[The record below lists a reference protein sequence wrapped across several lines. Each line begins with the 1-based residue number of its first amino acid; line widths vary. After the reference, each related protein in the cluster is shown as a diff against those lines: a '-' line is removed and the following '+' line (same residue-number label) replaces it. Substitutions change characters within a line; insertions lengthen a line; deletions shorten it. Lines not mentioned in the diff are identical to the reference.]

1 MLKYQK
7 GRYPLCNNT
16 NSDKFDLKKCNDSLY
31 KKISNNTEF
40 LYKKRCIFMT
50 FKEYNEQKVHIN
62 NNIFCHVFS
71 SINERNIKNS
81 ITAKLKEIKNTM
93 LRPTTLKIPL
103 PIYVMMAK
111 RLEKEENENIFKG
124 NYEVV
129 LYIPNLYNYKNNNR
143 EYTFFPSI
151 DAFSKQNRW
160 IELMTSEHS
169 KYLDIIKRGELKE
182 KEDKIIKK
190 NLFMKDMTFSCLNMG
205 CVSNEKEPVLI
216 PEYSFSDDALSGAVK
231 SLSPY
236 YPKSCLQ
243 TPYYN
248 KHMINLSRKENIKY
262 YGSTNVLSDTFD
274 VDTHCIKEYE
284 KDTFDKFLCDGIKSC
299 VKYEGKEDPKYDNED
314 EERLCYGTTTK
325 NKIEG
330 LMTEYSKRNL
340 NPGYKGNEY
349 SEEYNNNILKEL
361 AFRKSRYPGPG
372 DIQEIVFSMFVINE
386 KIFDENLFCYMPWGN
401 KLLKQDYVMNEND
414 NLEIDRVSFKSFNN
428 VFEMK
433 FNSDGYL
440 YIYENNNIKS
450 QVPKQSRS
458 CNSFTKKV
466 LRFENMV
473 LNIYGYDVHGNY
485 DLRAFVSLN
494 NTSMY
499 VSPASIILSDNN
511 GELIIYD
518 LGINNKSG

>member
-7 GRYPLCNNT
+7 GRYPECDNT
-16 NSDKFDLKKCNDSLY
+16 NSFDLKKCNASLY
-31 KKISNNTEF
+31 NKISYNTDF
-40 LYKKRCIFMT
+40 LYRKRCLFMT
-50 FKEYNEQKVHIN
+50 FKEYKEQKVHIN
-62 NNIFCHVFS
+62 NNMFCYVFN
-71 SINERNIKNS
+71 SINEEKIKDS
-81 ITAKLKEIKNTM
+81 IKAKLEEIKNTM

-111 RLEKEENENIFKG
+111 RLENVNNENIFTG

-129 LYIPNLYNYKNNNR
+129 LYIPNLYNYKNNNA
-143 EYTFFPSI
+143 EYTFFPSL

-169 KYLDIIKRGELKE
+169 KYLDIIKRRTLKDNQ
-182 KEDKIIKK
+182 DKIKKK
-190 NLFMKDMTFSCLNMG
+190 NFFMNDMTFSCLNMG

-216 PEYSFSDDALSGAVK
+216 PEFSLSDDALSGAVK

-248 KHMINLSRKENIKY
+248 KQMINLDSKENIRY

-274 VDTHCIKEYE
+274 VDNHCIKEYD
-284 KDTFDKFLCDGIKSC
+284 KDTFDKFLCDGIKIC
-299 VKYEGKEDPKYDNED
+299 KKYEGQTDPKYDNE
-314 EERLCYGTTTK
+314 EHERLCYNTTTK
-325 NKIEG
+325 KKIEG
-330 LMTEYSKRNL
+330 LMTEYSKRNF
-340 NPGYKGNEY
+340 NAGYKGNEY

-361 AFRKSRYPGPG
+361 AFRKIRYPGPG

-386 KIFDENLFCYMPWGN
+386 NLFDENLFCYMPWGN
-401 KLLKQDYVMNEND
+401 KLLKQDYVINEYD

-440 YIYENNNIKS
+440 YIYENNKIKS
-450 QVPKQSRS
+450 QVPKQSKS

-473 LNIYGYDVHGNY
+473 LNIYGNDIHGNY

-499 VSPASIILSDNN
+499 KSPASLILSDNN
-511 GELIIYD
+511 GDLILYD

>member
-16 NSDKFDLKKCNDSLY
+16 NPDTFDLKKCNNSLY
-31 KKISNNTEF
+31 KNISNNTEF
-40 LYKKRCIFMT
+40 LYRKRCLFMT

-62 NNIFCHVFS
+62 NNIFCHVFP
-71 SINERNIKNS
+71 SINERKIKNS
-81 ITAKLKEIKNTM
+81 ITAKLREIKNTM

-111 RLEKEENENIFKG
+111 RLEKENNENIFKG

-129 LYIPNLYNYKNNNR
+129 LYIPNLYNYKNNNV

-160 IELMTSEHS
+160 IELMTSKHS
-169 KYLDIIKRGELKE
+169 KYLDVIKRGEFKE
-182 KEDKIIKK
+182 KEDKIRKK
-190 NLFMKDMTFSCLNMG
+190 NYFRNDLTYSCLNMG
-205 CVSNEKEPVLI
+205 CVSDEKETVLI
-216 PEYSFSDDALSGAVK
+216 PEYSLTEDALSGAVK

-248 KHMINLSRKENIKY
+248 KHMMNLNRNENIRY

-274 VDTHCIKEYE
+274 VDTHCIKKYD

-299 VKYEGKEDPKYDNED
+299 VKYEGIDDPKYINEE
-314 EERLCYGTTTK
+314 EERLCYKTTTPQ
-325 NKIEG
+325 KIQG
-330 LMTEYSKRNL
+330 LLTEYSKRNFKE
-340 NPGYKGNEY
+340 GYNGNEY

-361 AFRKSRYPGPG
+361 AFRKNKYPGPG

-386 KIFDENLFCYMPWGN
+386 KLFDENLFCYMPWGN
-401 KLLKQDYVMNEND
+401 KLLKQDYVINEND
-414 NLEIDRVSFKSFNN
+414 TMEIDRVSFKSFNN

-433 FNSDGYL
+433 FNTDGYL
-440 YIYENNNIKS
+440 YIYENNKIKS
-450 QVPKQSRS
+450 LVPKQSRS
-458 CNSFTKKV
+458 CSSFTKKV
-466 LRFENMV
+466 LKFENML
-473 LNIYGYDVHGNY
+473 LNIYGYDIHGNY
-485 DLRAFVSLN
+485 DLRAYVSLN

-499 VSPASIILSDNN
+499 ASPASLILSDNN
-511 GELIIYD
+511 GEIILYD
-518 LGINNKSG
+518 LGINNRSA